1 MTHTCDSCF
10 ERLIDKTNQFTYI
23 KKSDPQFYMFL
34 LLFSSIGGDFDNCF
48 NRAKLSRYLHQKKCL
63 TKYNKVSVNKSFML
77 TDTISIQILFTIRSL
92 LLYTPY
98 IDITYIYFLLEKKTV
113 NVQYKNPS
121 MSVILQD
128 TGVQDRIASIS
139 SFILI
144 SVN

>member
-1 MTHTCDSCF
+1 
-10 ERLIDKTNQFTYI
+10 
-23 KKSDPQFYMFL
+23 MFL
-34 LLFSSIGGDFDNCF
+34 LLFSSIGGDFDNCL

-63 TKYNKVSVNKSFML
+63 TKYNKVYANKSFML
-77 TDTISIQILFTIRSL
+77 TDTLSIQILFTIRSL

-128 TGVQDRIASIS
+128 TGVQYRIASIS
-139 SFILI
+139 SFILL